1 MTRPI
6 VPRLAPILMAGW
18 ALVHPPTAT
27 SQAPVVYRVHTV
39 GSIGPELSELMSTAL
54 HSAASQPGAVLILD
68 VASTG
73 GRVDIA
79 QLMADE
85 IEASLVPVYAMVTS
99 RALSAAALVVLS
111 TDSIYMVPGS
121 SIGAGTWSEL
131 ENASEMATLALR
143 NKFGS
148 LVERRGVNP
157 LIGEAMVD
165 ERIIIRDTVVAGQLL
180 TLDADHALG
189 IGLAAAQID
198 NLSALLARL
207 DLTDAEVVNIGRE
220 WTGTTVEVSN
230 FNVMD
235 VRIFLRRSGARYRLG
250 TVKSMGSETF
260 DVLEALVPN
269 GVRIEMVAE
278 LIGSSQSTT
287 TEQIRV
293 QPGLMIQWRIEQV
306 LGQSHLFYFVR

>member
-1 MTRPI
+1 M
-6 VPRLAPILMAGW
+6 V
-18 ALVHPPTAT
+18 
-27 SQAPVVYRVHTV
+27 
-39 GSIGPELSELMSTAL
+39 STAL
-54 HSAASQPGAVLILD
+54 QSAASQPGAVLILD
-68 VASTG
+68 MSSTG

-85 IEASLVPVYAMVTS
+85 IEASFVPVYAMVTS
-99 RALSAAALVVLS
+99 RALSAAALVALS

-131 ENASEMATLALR
+131 ENTPEMATLAIR
-143 NKFGS
+143 SKFGD

-165 ERIIIRDTVVAGQLL
+165 KRIIIRDTVVAGEFL

-189 IGLAAAQID
+189 IGLAAAQIAD
-198 NLSALLARL
+198 LSALLTRINLA
-207 DLTDAEVVNIGRE
+207 DAEVVNIGRE

-235 VRIFLRRSGARYRLG
+235 VRIYLRRSGSRYRLG
-250 TVKSMGSETF
+250 TVTSMGSETF
-260 DVLEALVPN
+260 DVPEAFLPN
-269 GVRIEMVAE
+269 GARIEMVAE

-293 QPGLMIQWRIEQV
+293 QPGLMIQWRIEQA
-306 LGQSHLFYFVR
+306 LSQSNLFHFIR

>member
-1 MTRPI
+1 MNRPI
-6 VPRLAPILMAGW
+6 VPRLALILMAGW
-18 ALVHPPTAT
+18 ALVHPPTAS
-27 SQAPVVYRVHTV
+27 SQAPVVYRVHAA
-39 GSIGPELSELMSTAL
+39 GSIGLELSELVSRAL
-54 HSAASQPGAVLILD
+54 QSAASQPGAVLILD
-68 VASTG
+68 VESTG

-85 IEASLVPVYAMVTS
+85 IEASFVPVYAMVTS

-131 ENASEMATLALR
+131 ENAPEMATLAIR

-165 ERIIIRDTVVAGQLL
+165 DRIIIRDTVVAGEFL
-180 TLDADHALG
+180 TLDADHAVR
-189 IGLAAAQID
+189 IGLATAQID
-198 NLSALLARL
+198 DLSALLTRL
-207 DLTDAEVVNIGRE
+207 DLADAEVVNLGRE

-250 TVKSMGSETF
+250 TVTSMGSETF
-260 DVLEALVPN
+260 DVPEAFLPN
-269 GVRIEMVAE
+269 GARIEMMAE

-306 LGQSHLFYFVR
+306 LSQSNLFYFVR